1 MMRSVPAVFVFLIQD
16 VETERTLRHITPFH
30 ARIQVHSFGIV
41 RIDTDASP
49 ESAFVLT
56 KLKRAGGRPPE
67 NESRI
72 MVNQCPYIRVQ
83 FVGERPRSDGLSA
96 AMKYLV
102 VAIKNSEI
110 SLDAGIFA
118 IFSRIEI

>member
-1 MMRSVPAVFVFLIQD
+1 
-16 VETERTLRHITPFH
+16 
-30 ARIQVHSFGIV
+30 
-41 RIDTDASP
+41 
-49 ESAFVLT
+49 
-56 KLKRAGGRPPE
+56 
-67 NESRI
+67 
-72 MVNQCPYIRVQ
+72 MVDQCPYIRVQ

-110 SLDAGIFA
+110 ALNAGIVA

>member
-1 MMRSVPAVFVFLIQD
+1 MMRSIPAVYVFLIQD
-16 VETERTLRHITPFH
+16 VEPERTLRHITTFY
-30 ARIQVHSFGIV
+30 ARVQVHSFGIV
-41 RIDTDASP
+41 RIDIDAAPQS
-49 ESAFVLT
+49 VLVFT
-56 KLKRAGGRPPE
+56 KLKRAGGCPPE

-83 FVGERPRSDGLSA
+83 FVGERPRSDGLST

-110 SLDAGIFA
+110 TLDTGIFA
-118 IFSRIEI
+118 VFSRIEI